1 MPIRARVRGIY
12 STAISKILH
21 DNGIELVD
29 VSPVIA
35 ERLGIDERRGKPADV
50 TVKSDENNPSQ
61 ILILGFPGEVHT
73 ISSIIEN
80 TVPDIIV
87 YRPKIGLYAA
97 FKARIIG
104 QEGRECI
111 AETPVGPATLVDEP
125 ECVAGREIPVTVVKV
140 PIRPGERMVVSSR
153 VRVVGKYAIVGKGS
167 GVSFSNFI
175 RNKERI
181 SNLLEAS
188 AQYVRQGFSI
198 RWRSNADEAN
208 LEEVV
213 NEIPQLISKLR
224 EVEHRL
230 AYAKPLEVVYIGEFM
245 RLVEL
250 TYNSKA
256 YLDAVRNEVA
266 PTAPYHHMLRSDEIR
281 SNGLV
286 DLLDIIAAEVE
297 GSRLATLVRKWIAHR
312 LSNKRDIILL
322 HKRITKKNIVLGKAK
337 PVEVIDGK
345 GISVI
350 VKRSVKSA
358 GEYDGLNIPKEP
370 GDQILT
376 YMTEGSWITE
386 HRYFDKDGNLKGVY
400 VNVNTPPEFLPSGQ
414 VQYVDLEVDLVRA
427 SGEPCRI
434 IDSKLFLALVR
445 GGYVQ
450 GDIYVKVLKAVDE
463 AISKYCVKDALVK
476 LAEQTKL

>member
-35 ERLGIDERRGKPADV
+35 ERLGIDEQRGKPADV

-73 ISSIIEN
+73 ISSIIES

-97 FKARIIG
+97 FKARIVG

-111 AETPVGPATLVDEP
+111 VETPVGPATLVDEP
-125 ECVAGREIPVTVVKV
+125 ECVSGKEIPVTVVKV
-140 PIRPGERMVVSSR
+140 PVRPGERMVVSSR

-181 SNLLEAS
+181 SSLLEAS
-188 AQYVRQGFSI
+188 VQYVKQGFSI

-213 NEIPQLISKLR
+213 SEIPQLISKLR
-224 EVEHRL
+224 EVERKL
-230 AYAKPLEVVYIGEFM
+230 ANAKPLEIVYIGEFM

-256 YLDAVRNEVA
+256 YLDTVRDEVA
-266 PTAPYHHMLRSDEIR
+266 PTTPYHHMLRSDEIR
-281 SNGLV
+281 NNGLV
-286 DLLDIIAAEVE
+286 DLLDIIAAEVNH
-297 GSRLATLVRKWIAHR
+297 SRLATLVRKWIAHR

-337 PVEVIDGK
+337 PVSIIDNE
-345 GISVI
+345 GIRAI
-350 VKRSVKSA
+350 LKRNVKSS
-358 GEYDGLNIPKEP
+358 GEYDGLNVPKEP
-370 GDQILT
+370 GDKIIT

-386 HRYFDKDGNLKGVY
+386 HRYFGKNGDLKGIY
-400 VNVNTPPEFLPSGQ
+400 ININTPPEFLPSGQ
-414 VQYVDLEVDLVRA
+414 VQYIDLEVDLVRP
-427 SGEPCRI
+427 SDGVCKI
-434 IDSKLFLALVR
+434 IDSKLFIALIR
-445 GGYVQ
+445 GGYIQ
-450 GDIYVKVLKAVDE
+450 GDIYTKALKAVDE
-463 AISKYCVKDALVK
+463 AINKYCTKNALKD
-476 LAEQTKL
+476 

>member
-21 DNGIELVD
+21 DNGVELVD

-73 ISSIIEN
+73 VSSIIED

-125 ECVAGREIPVTVVKV
+125 DCVAGKEIPVTVVKV
-140 PIRPGERMVVSSR
+140 PVRPGERMVISSR

-181 SNLLEAS
+181 SRLLEAS
-188 AQYVRQGFSI
+188 AKYVRQGFSI
-198 RWRSNADEAN
+198 RWRSNADEAK

-213 NEIPQLISKLR
+213 NEIPQLISRLR

-230 AYAKPLEVVYIGEFM
+230 ASAKPLEIVYIGEFM

-250 TYNSKA
+250 TYNSKI
-256 YLDAVRNEVA
+256 YLDIVRSEVTS
-266 PTAPYHHMLRSDEIR
+266 TAPYHHILRSDEIR
-281 SNGLV
+281 NNGLV
-286 DLLDIIAAEVE
+286 DLLDIIAAEIDC
-297 GSRLATLVRKWIAHR
+297 SKLAALVRKWIAHR
-312 LSNKRDIILL
+312 LSNKRDILIL

-337 PVEVIDGK
+337 PTEITADGK
-345 GISVI
+345 IRAL
-350 VKRSVKSA
+350 VKRSVRSS
-358 GEYDGLNIPKEP
+358 GEYDGLNVPKEP
-370 GDQILT
+370 GDKILT
-376 YMTEGSWITE
+376 YLIEGSWITE
-386 HRYFDKDGNLKGVY
+386 HRYFNKNGDLKGIY
-400 VNVNTPPEFLPSGQ
+400 INVNTPPEFLPSGQ
-414 VQYVDLEVDLVRA
+414 VQYVDLEIDLVRA
-427 SGEPCRI
+427 SGDPCRI
-434 IDSKLFLALVR
+434 VDSKLLLALVK
-445 GGYVQ
+445 GGYIQ
-450 GDIYVKVLKAVDE
+450 GDIYVNVLNAIEE
-463 AISKYCVKDALVK
+463 AIDKYCTKDALVK

>member
-35 ERLGIDERRGKPADV
+35 ERLGINEQRGKPADV

-61 ILILGFPGEVHT
+61 ILILGFPSEVHA
-73 ISSIIEN
+73 IGSIIEN

-87 YRPKIGLYAA
+87 YRPRIGLYAT

-104 QEGRECI
+104 QEGRECV

-125 ECVAGREIPVTVVKV
+125 ECMSGKEIPVTVVKV
-140 PIRPGERMVVSSR
+140 PVRPGERMVVSSR

-181 SNLLEAS
+181 SSLLEAS

-208 LEEVV
+208 LKEVIS
-213 NEIPQLISKLR
+213 EIPQLISKLKD
-224 EVEHRL
+224 VERKL
-230 AYAKPLEVVYIGEFM
+230 ANAKPLEVVYIGEFM
-245 RLVEL
+245 RLIEL
-250 TYNSKA
+250 TYNSKT
-256 YLDAVRNEVA
+256 YLDAVRDEVA
-266 PTAPYHHMLRSDEIR
+266 PTAPYHHILRSDETR
-281 SNGLV
+281 NNGLV
-286 DLLDIIAAEVE
+286 DLLDIIATEVN
-297 GSRLATLVRKWIAHR
+297 SSKLAALIRRWIAHR
-312 LSNKRDIILL
+312 LSSKRDIILL

-337 PVEVIDGK
+337 PIQIINNG
-345 GISVI
+345 GISAI
-350 VKRSVKSA
+350 VKRNVKSA
-358 GEYDGLNIPKEP
+358 GEYDGLSVPKEP
-370 GDQILT
+370 GDKILT
-376 YMTEGSWITE
+376 YIVEGSWITE
-386 HRYFDKDGNLKGVY
+386 HRYFDKNGNLKGVY

-427 SGEPCRI
+427 LDEPCRI
-434 IDSKLFLALVR
+434 IDSKLFLALVK
-445 GGYVQ
+445 GGYIQ
-450 GDIYVKVLKAVDE
+450 GDVYIKTLKAIDE
-463 AISKYCVKDALVK
+463 AINKYCTKGALK
-476 LAEQTKL
+476 ELAEQT